1 MPDTSLEEITSPPKN
16 FYKLFHNRGASYE
29 RQSLQMVPY
38 QHDMEKYR
46 IDIDNF
52 VKLTRK

>member
-1 MPDTSLEEITSPPKN
+1 MISPTSAIAGSP
-16 FYKLFHNRGASYE
+16 
-29 RQSLQMVPY
+29 LQMVPY

>member
-1 MPDTSLEEITSPPKN
+1 LSRVK
-16 FYKLFHNRGASYE
+16 A
-29 RQSLQMVPY
+29 LQMVPY